1 MFTDRSPQVNSSL
14 SSRRPSFNASTFGS
28 PNFVDKTLSTKQI
41 LSSPFYSGNT
51 IYGGASAYGRKLV
64 KNAEDAN
71 SSKMSIQI
79 KPTNDRTRIKTTGL
93 SKTARKILSVMEQY
107 NTPINDAKKIP
118 ITPKRSGILSK
129 YIGATPYMVREKKT
143 YNTELQVP
151 TVPDLL
157 LMKQKERLQN
167 STESVRQMAN
177 KSKSSLNKE
186 EYKLRSDDN
195 TKTHSGKMKAKRSST
210 RQMPDDL
217 DPVCE
222 VNLAKVPLPITT
234 LPKFDLLL
242 KPLLSTNEKN
252 NNIEKTGLKNLS
264 KVHNVTK
271 ALDPKKPNVK
281 EKENGK
287 SKTFVFSDPLIIS
300 KSLKPNSAIN
310 CFKFSEP
317 LCKKQSIME
326 SHKSQIQT
334 EEIQI
339 SKGFGEQ
346 VKSSNKRESSSL
358 VHNSQDSS
366 CIHNEPTHKTQLPDS
381 GFGSLFKPA
390 NTTWEC
396 STCLIRNNIDLDKCQ
411 ACGVLRVSTHPPV
424 NSTNCFKSSEPV
436 SNIQMVGDSSKA
448 QSKTSETA
456 TSKGFGDQFKMSDK
470 WECGSCLVRNSQ
482 SDKNCVACTSAR
494 PDSDV
499 KLSDSGFGNK
509 FKPSSS
515 TWECSTC
522 LVRNSKDLD
531 KCQACETAKVTPPS
545 SLTAQPSLISHP
557 SLNNFGDQFKPLPS
571 TWECSTCL
579 IRNQKN
585 SHVCQAC
592 GSAQPSGTNFSDKIN
607 DKTLNMFSSPTP
619 SSDIFNKV
627 NASESST
634 NKSSTVPSSIKAE
647 TPSTS
652 IIFKVHKMDSHREK
666 INNSLSETEVGNS
679 KDVIF
684 GSELKKT
691 ENLFGNKTKENS
703 NVFNSTVSTTP
714 SIIFG
719 SSNSFPTM
727 NNDKLS
733 TTIISDKFSSPKP
746 STTKVDVATPMFLSN
761 FDSVKQDKP
770 NNLMFKTDV
779 NRTNDFETE
788 LKKSDNVFGS
798 RSSETTNFFT
808 ASTAAVT
815 NPTFNFNTAAVSTSS
830 TFQFNSLASTSKDT
844 QAPLF
849 KFGSGSIQPPTTSIK
864 PFNGQD
870 VPMSTNLNFSAPA
883 TSFSF
888 GNIGK
893 IETPAVASNNIFGP
907 TSNASKNGTF
917 NFGPN
922 ANNNTD
928 KAVFTF
934 GASQTGTS
942 QPNAGF
948 APSNPSSLMFG
959 TQAVSNFNHI
969 SN

>member
-1 MFTDRSPQVNSSL
+1 M
-14 SSRRPSFNASTFGS
+14 
-28 PNFVDKTLSTKQI
+28 TKQI
-41 LSSPFYSGNT
+41 LNSPFYSGNT

-71 SSKMSIQI
+71 SSRMSIQM
-79 KPTNDRTRIKTTGL
+79 KPTNDRSRVKTAGL

-143 YNTELQVP
+143 YNTGLQVP

-177 KSKSSLNKE
+177 KSKSNLNKE
-186 EYKLRSDDN
+186 QYKLRNDDN
-195 TKTHSGKMKAKRSST
+195 NTKSHSGKMKSNRSSV
-210 RQMPDDL
+210 RQKPDDL

-252 NNIEKTGLKNLS
+252 NNIEKTGLQNA
-264 KVHNVTK
+264 TK
-271 ALDPKKPNVK
+271 IIPHITKTIDSKKPSVK

-287 SKTFVFSDPLIIS
+287 SNTFVFSDPLIIS
-300 KSLKPNSAIN
+300 KNVKPNSAIN

-317 LCKKQSIME
+317 LCKKQSAMA
-326 SHKSQIQT
+326 SHKSQIET

-339 SKGFGEQ
+339 SKGFGDQ
-346 VKSSNKRESSSL
+346 FKSSNKWESSSSSARNL
-358 VHNSQDSS
+358 QDNSCLLSQ
-366 CIHNEPTHKTQLPDS
+366 PTEKTKLPDS
-381 GFGSLFKPA
+381 GFGSIFKPS
-390 NTTWEC
+390 NSTWEC

-411 ACGVLRVSTHPPV
+411 ACGVPKVSTQPAV
-424 NSTNCFKSSEPV
+424 NSTNCFKSSEPAFK
-436 SNIQMVGDSSKA
+436 IQMAVDSSKTNA
-448 QSKTSETA
+448 IA

-470 WECGSCLVRNSQ
+470 WECGACLVRNSQ
-482 SDKNCVACTSAR
+482 SDKNCVACTTAR
-494 PDSDV
+494 PDSTP
-499 KLSDSGFGNK
+499 KLLDSGFGNK

-515 TWECSTC
+515 TWECPTC
-522 LVRNSKDLD
+522 LIRNSKDLD
-531 KCQACETAKVTPPS
+531 KCQACETAKMTSQPS
-545 SLTAQPSLISHP
+545 QISQSPLISQPSLISQP
-557 SLNNFGDQFKPLPS
+557 PLNNFGDQFKPPPS

-579 IRNQKN
+579 IRNQK
-585 SHVCQAC
+585 SLHLCQAC
-592 GSAQPSGTNFSDKIN
+592 GSAQPSGTNFSDKVN
-607 DKTLNMFSSPTP
+607 DKTINMLSASTSS
-619 SSDIFNKV
+619 SEVFNKV
-627 NASESST
+627 NASESLT
-634 NKSSTVPSSIKAE
+634 NKASTISNSNKVE
-647 TPSTS
+647 TPTST
-652 IIFKVHKMDSHREK
+652 IFKVHKADLPREK
-666 INNSLSETEVGNS
+666 TNNSLHEAEFGNS
-679 KDVIF
+679 KNVMF
-684 GSELKKT
+684 GSELKKP
-691 ENLFGNKTKENS
+691 ENLFGNKTMENP
-703 NVFNSTVSTTP
+703 NIFNSVVNTTP

-719 SSNSFPTM
+719 NPFPTM
-727 NNDKLS
+727 DNDKLP

-746 STTKVDVATPMFLSN
+746 SIAKVDAATPMFLSN
-761 FDSVKQDKP
+761 FDSPKQDKP
-770 NNLMFKTDV
+770 NSLMFKTDFDKI
-779 NRTNDFETE
+779 NDVVFETE
-788 LKKSDNVFGS
+788 LKKSDMFSS
-798 RSSETTNFFT
+798 RPSETTNFFT

-815 NPTFNFNTAAVSTSS
+815 NPTFNFNAAPVSTSS
-830 TFQFNSLASTSKDT
+830 TFQFNSSASTSKDT

-849 KFGSGSIQPPTTSIK
+849 KFGSSTIQPPTTTIK

-870 VPMSTNLNFSAPA
+870 VSMSTNLNFSAPA
-883 TSFSF
+883 TGFNF

-893 IETPAVASNNIFGP
+893 LETPVVASNNIFGQ

-922 ANNNTD
+922 ANNTTD

-942 QPNAGF
+942 QPNPGF
-948 APSNPSSLMFG
+948 APSNPSIFMFG
-959 TQAVSNFNHI
+959 TQAVSVFKYIYN
-969 SN
+969 